1 MERPLPLEG
10 IRIADFTNVYS
21 GPYATML
28 LADFGAEVIR
38 VESLQYFPMA
48 TRGYAP
54 RPSPALLAAGTRV
67 MSAYPDG
74 EPGERPWNRHAMF
87 NCHAR
92 NKLSMTVNLKSAEGL
107 EVTRRLVTRSD
118 VVVDNFSA
126 GVMDRMGL
134 SYEVLRSW
142 KSDII
147 VMSMP
152 AFGLSGPYKA
162 TQAFG
167 IGVEGPCGF
176 TAVRGYADD
185 VERTQVPSVVHM
197 DTASG
202 PGAAFALLTA
212 LHYRDR
218 TGEGQCIEFAQ
229 AENML
234 PHLAE
239 YFLEAQMTP
248 REHRP
253 MGNHHPRMSP
263 HNVYPC
269 AGEQAW
275 VTIVVADDTEWQ
287 RLCEVLGQP
296 AWAIQPHFRTTEG
309 RLRHQDELDQALSAW
324 TQQYTPADVAQRLQA
339 HGVTAGPVLSAAA
352 AYPDPHLQAR
362 GFFATLTHPDAGT
375 HDYPG
380 ILWRMSHTP
389 AHIRTPPCCLGEH
402 NAYVY
407 GEVLGYSPEEIER
420 LTRHDHIGDT
430 YIEARS

>member
-1 MERPLPLEG
+1 MTIPLPLEG
-10 IRIADFTNVYS
+10 IRVADFTNVYS

-38 VESLQYFPMA
+38 VESLQYFPIA
-48 TRGYAP
+48 TRGYTP
-54 RPSPALLAAGTRV
+54 KPTPALLASGTRV
-67 MSAYPDG
+67 MAAYVDG

-87 NCHAR
+87 NAHAR

-107 EVTRRLVTRSD
+107 TIARRLVARSD
-118 VVVDNFSA
+118 IVVDNFSA

-134 SYEVLRSW
+134 SYAVLKSW
-142 KSDII
+142 KTDII

-152 AFGLSGPYKA
+152 AFGLDGPYQA

-176 TAVRGYADD
+176 TAVRGYEDD
-185 VERTQVPSVVHM
+185 IERTQVPPVVHM

-218 TGEGQCIEFAQ
+218 TGEGQFIEFAQ

-234 PHLAE
+234 PHLTP
-239 YFLEAQMTP
+239 YFLQAQMASH
-248 REHRP
+248 EHRP
-253 MGNHHPRMSP
+253 MGNHHPQMAP

-269 AGEQAW
+269 AGQQEW
-275 VTIVVADDTEWQ
+275 VTIAVGDDDEWQ
-287 RLCEVLGQP
+287 RLCEALGRP
-296 AWAIQPHFRTTEG
+296 AWAMQDHFKTTAG
-309 RLRHQDELDQALSAW
+309 RLQHQNELDQALTAW
-324 TQQYTPADVAQRLQA
+324 TQRFTPAQVAQRLQA
-339 HGVTAGPVLSAAA
+339 HNVASGPVLSVAA
-352 AYPDPHLQAR
+352 AYTDSHLRTR
-362 GFFATLTHPDAGT
+362 GFFETVTHADAGV

-380 ILWRMSHTP
+380 ILWQMSHTP
-389 AHIRTPPCCLGEH
+389 AHIRTPACCLGEH

-407 GEVLGYSPEEIER
+407 GEILGYSAEEIEHF
-420 LTRHDHIGDT
+420 TRNHHIGEA
-430 YIEARS
+430 YIETLV